1 MKKMRRI
8 ATNVV
13 ILSLFVVF
21 FFIISNMAQGSDVY
35 RVISKNL
42 TVLGE
47 IYKRISTNYVDK
59 IDPDKFF
66 KAGIQGMLN
75 TLDPYTNYI
84 EKESKSQLQILTDG
98 KYEGVGMMLIYR
110 NNVVTVAEPP
120 FLGTPAARA
129 GIREGDR
136 IIKVDTSWTK
146 NLGFSKTSM
155 HVRGPA
161 GSEVTLT
168 IKREGEPHPLKFTL
182 IREAIKVED
191 LVYASEIRDGIGY
204 LKLTRFSRNV
214 GSDIAQAIHKMDP
227 DNLKGLILDLRS
239 NPGGML
245 KSAVDVSDVF
255 LQRGK
260 VIVSTKGRVKQSNRK
275 FVSLSNPVYGE
286 KPLIVLVNS
295 FSASASEI
303 VAGAIQ
309 DHDRGIVVGDTTF
322 GKGLVQT
329 LFPMTRETALKITT
343 AKYYT
348 PSGRCIQKRHYSSW
362 ESFESDSLKH
372 FSTDNGRAVK
382 AGGGIAPDVYVA
394 PRLVS
399 DYVVA
404 LRRRSLFFNFA
415 VHYANNKKQIDKSV
429 KITPDILTEFRNY
442 ITEKSFKYELPIEKN
457 LELFRKEAVS
467 DKLDHDLINRID
479 ALGVSIEQSKGRLFD
494 ASSND
499 IKLILKQELASKYFG
514 TKRSIEIGIN
524 GDPTVKKAIE
534 IISKPKL
541 YNSLIKKTIS
551 NN

>member
-1 MKKMRRI
+1 MKRVRRV
-8 ATNVV
+8 AANVI
-13 ILSLFVVF
+13 ILGVFITFFFVVGN
-21 FFIISNMAQGSDVY
+21 IAQSSDVY

-84 EKESKSQLQILTDG
+84 EKEDKSQLQILTDG
-98 KYEGVGMMLIYR
+98 KYEGVGMMLNYR

-129 GIREGDR
+129 GIREGDQ
-136 IIKVDTSWTK
+136 IIKVDTLWTK
-146 NLGFSKTSM
+146 DLGFSKTSM
-155 HVRGPA
+155 HIRGPA

-168 IKREGEPHPLKFTL
+168 IRREGEPQLLKFTL
-182 IREAIKVED
+182 IREPIKVED
-191 LVYASEIRDGIGY
+191 LVYAGEIGDGIGY

-214 GSDIAQAIHKMDP
+214 GPDIAQAIQRMGT

-245 KSAVDVSDVF
+245 KSAVDVADLF
-255 LQRGK
+255 LPKGK
-260 VIVSTKGRVKQSNRK
+260 VIVSTKGRVRQSNK
-275 FVSLSNPVYGE
+275 EFLSLTNPVYGE
-286 KPLIVLVNS
+286 KPLIILTNGL
-295 FSASASEI
+295 SASASEI

-329 LFPMTRETALKITT
+329 LFPMSRETALKITT

-372 FSTDNGRAVK
+372 FATDNGRVVK

-415 VHYANNKKQIDKSV
+415 VHYANTKNKVDKSV
-429 KITPDILTEFRNY
+429 EITPEILNEFRNY
-442 ITEKSFKYELPIEKN
+442 IKEKSFNYELPIERN
-457 LELFRKEAVS
+457 LKAFRKEAVS
-467 DKLDHDLINRID
+467 DKLGQDLLNRID
-479 ALGVSIEQSKGRLFD
+479 VLEAAIEKSKERFFDTSI
-494 ASSND
+494 ND
-499 IKLILKQELASKYFG
+499 IKLILQQELASKFFG
-514 TKRSIEIGIN
+514 TKQSIEIGIN
-524 GDPTVKKAIE
+524 GDPVVQKAVE
-534 IISKPKL
+534 ILLKPDQYK
-541 YNSLIKKTIS
+541 SLLKNKS
-551 NN
+551 SQ